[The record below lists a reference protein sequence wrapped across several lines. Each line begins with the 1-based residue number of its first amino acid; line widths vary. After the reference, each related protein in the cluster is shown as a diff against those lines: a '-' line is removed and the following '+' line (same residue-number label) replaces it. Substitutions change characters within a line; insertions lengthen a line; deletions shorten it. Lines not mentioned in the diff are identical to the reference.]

1 MAKIIGES
9 CEREHFTK
17 NRAMPMS
24 DSQLEISDCIIK
36 ILNYVILVLSIPNF

>member
-24 DSQLEISDCIIK
+24 DSQLFSDCIIK